1 MLWERVLQGDIR
13 AAARL
18 MRLADDRSEEARR
31 QLAALFPHT
40 GKAYVIGITG
50 NPGAGKSTLVDKIVK
65 EFRSRGR
72 RVGVVAIDPSS
83 PFSGG
88 AILGDRVR
96 MQQHSTDPGVFIRSL
111 GTRGNLGGLSRSTA
125 DIVMVMDAL
134 GFDVVLIE
142 TVGVGQDE
150 VDIVRT
156 AHTSVVI
163 MVPGLGDGIQIM
175 KAGIL
180 EIADLFVVNKSDR
193 PDADRMVAE
202 LNAIQTLSVPGHRG
216 PKVPVLRTVATKSEG
231 IAEVVDGLEEH
242 ERALKAGDG
251 WGQREQARL
260 EEMLRSIVHE
270 ALSARV
276 ERTYAQ
282 LDSRTAVSQRLLSRE
297 LSPYDLAETMLRE
310 LTGIAEDTG

>member
-1 MLWERVLQGDIR
+1 
-13 AAARL
+13 
-18 MRLADDRSEEARR
+18 
-31 QLAALFPHT
+31 
-40 GKAYVIGITG
+40 
-50 NPGAGKSTLVDKIVK
+50 
-65 EFRSRGR
+65 
-72 RVGVVAIDPSS
+72 
-83 PFSGG
+83 
-88 AILGDRVR
+88 

-125 DIVMVMDAL
+125 DVVTVMDAL

-156 AHTSVVI
+156 AHTSAVV

-180 EIADLFVVNKSDR
+180 EIADLFIVNKSDR

-202 LNAIQTLSVPGHRG
+202 LDAIQTLSVPGHRV
-216 PKVPVLRTVATKSEG
+216 PRVPVLRAVATKNEG
-231 IAEVVDGLEEH
+231 IVEVVDGLEEH
-242 ERALKAGDG
+242 ERQLKAGEG
-251 WGQREQARL
+251 WEERERVRL

-282 LDSRTAVSQRLLSRE
+282 LDSRAAVSRRLLSRE
-297 LSPYDLAETMLRE
+297 LSPYDLAETVIRE
-310 LTGIAEDTG
+310 LIGSAEDTG